1 MAELI
6 NLFFGLPEWKE
17 QGRKAAKKKVK
28 KKQLENKHEKRK
40 AG

>member
-1 MAELI
+1 MNETI
-6 NLFFGLPEWKE
+6 SLFYGWPEWKE

-28 KKQLENKHEKRK
+28 KKQLKNKHEKRK